1 MATVNAIG
9 LPKDSPFRIVDRI
22 LLLENPRVE
31 NQVEEESEDRSDK
44 DEGSESPESKDLSRQ
59 IDSHVVVLDDDQLRT
74 SAPTSDTNVA

>member
-31 NQVEEESEDRSDK
+31 NQVEEESEDSSDK

-59 IDSHVVVLDDDQLRT
+59 IDSHVVVLDNDQLRT
-74 SAPTSDTNVA
+74 FAPTSDTNVA